1 MSDTAPADK
10 LKRAMRSL
18 PSGVAIITVRDP
30 ETGKPFG
37 MAISSMISVSMD
49 PPTMLAEINRNSANH
64 DVFSR
69 AERFCI
75 NLLSV
80 DHRDEVGLFASSQR
94 RDERFGTEGWIEADG
109 VFCLADSTA
118 IICAKHDTMIVGTHE
133 IFVGEVLDVRHEMQA
148 RPLGWLNGGFHDLA
162 PLLAGE
168 VAQQ

>member
-1 MSDTAPADK
+1 MSEAAPAEK

-30 ETGKPFG
+30 ETDKPFG

-49 PPTMLAEINRNSANH
+49 PPTMLAAINRNSANH
-64 DVFSR
+64 EVFAR

-80 DHRDEVGLFASSQR
+80 DHRNEVALFASGQR
-94 RDERFGTEGWIEADG
+94 REERFGSEGWIEVDG
-109 VFCLADSTA
+109 VYCLADATA
-118 IICAKHDTMIVGTHE
+118 IVCAKHDSMIVGTHE

-162 PLLAGE
+162 PLALAE
-168 VAQQ
+168 AAQ